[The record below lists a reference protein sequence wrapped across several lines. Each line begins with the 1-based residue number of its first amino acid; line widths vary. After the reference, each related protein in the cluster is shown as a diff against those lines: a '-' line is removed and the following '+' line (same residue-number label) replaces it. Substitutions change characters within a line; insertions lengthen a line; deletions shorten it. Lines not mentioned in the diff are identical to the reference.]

1 MSLLAIQL
9 ILAHIIGDFVLQ
21 PTHWIADKNQRSFR
35 SRYLYG
41 HIGVHAGL
49 LLLILQFDF
58 RYWLAMVVIIVSHY
72 VIDVTKILID
82 RGRNKVSIFVIDQLA
97 HFLIIAWVV
106 YFYEPFEVNFQTFL
120 SPATMLLVLAILLVT
135 VVTSIIMKIIL
146 SRWNLE
152 EDDTEDSLENAGKY
166 IGILERLF
174 VFGFIIMQQWQ
185 AIGFL
190 IAAKS
195 VFRFGDLSRSKDR
208 KLTEYIL
215 IGTLMSFGFAILIGI
230 AYLRVMELISD
241 K

>member
-21 PTHWIADKNQRSFR
+21 PTHWIADKNQRNFR
-35 SRYLYG
+35 SPYLYG
-41 HIGVHAGL
+41 HIGIHAAL
-49 LLLILQFDF
+49 LVLLLQFDL
-58 RYWLAMVVIIVSHY
+58 RYWLGMVVIIVSHY
-72 VIDVTKILID
+72 IIDVIKILID

-97 HFLIIAWVV
+97 HLLIITGVV
-106 YFYEPFEVNFQTFL
+106 YFYEPYEVQFQAIL
-120 SPATMLLVLAILLVT
+120 SPATMLLALAVLLVT
-135 VVTSIIMKIIL
+135 IVSSIIMKIIL

-195 VFRFGDLSRSKDR
+195 VFRFGDLSRSKDS

-215 IGTLMSFGFAILIGI
+215 IGTLMSFGLAILIGL
-230 AYLRVMELISD
+230 AYLRVMELISED
-241 K
+241 